1 MNVDADDGVG
11 GLGPLVHRFG
21 IRLHRRPEDGAHA
34 TGGFGSMAVTAG
46 QRGGSSRQRAGS
58 GRADAMPEAN
68 DIRSIIDA
76 ARANNV
82 TAQEIVLSSLR
93 DAVLAGV
100 FEPGARLRQEELA
113 DIFNTSRIP
122 VREALR
128 ALEYEGLVRSE
139 PHRGFTVTRLDADEV
154 EEVYD
159 LRILLESHAVRL
171 ALPLLTD
178 EDLDDLEKLFARV
191 REAETPDDGLAT
203 REAFYTRLY
212 SVTGRPRLVGLII
225 RLRQEVARALRWP
238 TIQHSPSIHE
248 QFFEAVRTGDAER
261 AVAQLAGHYHRV
273 AMLIRR
279 HLRESDARDRADRR
293 SSRS

>member
-1 MNVDADDGVG
+1 MALTSRPRGAA
-11 GLGPLVHRFG
+11 
-21 IRLHRRPEDGAHA
+21 RPEWPDVSDPIRAIIEA
-34 TGGFGSMAVTAG
+34 E
-46 QRGGSSRQRAGS
+46 RQR
-58 GRADAMPEAN
+58 
-68 DIRSIIDA
+68 
-76 ARANNV
+76 NV
-82 TAQEIVLSSLR
+82 TAQELVLSSLR
-93 DAVLAGV
+93 EAVLAGV
-100 FEPGARLRQEELA
+100 FQPGARLRQEELA
-113 DIFNTSRIP
+113 ELFSTSRIP

-128 ALEYEGLVRSE
+128 ALEYEGLVTSE
-139 PHRGFTVTRLDADEV
+139 PHRGFTVTHLDADEV

-178 EDLDDLEKLFARV
+178 EDLDELEELFARV
-191 REAETPDDGLAT
+191 RAAETPDEGLAA

-261 AVAQLAGHYHRV
+261 AVAQLSAHYRRV
-273 AMLIRR
+273 AALIRR
-279 HLRESDARDRADRR
+279 HLRESEARERTIDRR
-293 SSRS
+293 TFRS